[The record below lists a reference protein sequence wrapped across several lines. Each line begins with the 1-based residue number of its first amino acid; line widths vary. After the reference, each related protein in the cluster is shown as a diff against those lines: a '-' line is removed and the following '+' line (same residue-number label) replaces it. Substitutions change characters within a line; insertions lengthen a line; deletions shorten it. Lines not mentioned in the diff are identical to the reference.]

1 MKGVVLI
8 MNKKMKSL
16 ALLLVGIMSLGTLT
30 ACSGGNSSTPTP
42 AGDNQTTASST
53 DNKKTD
59 APVNLV
65 WWTIG
70 NEPKDLK
77 MVNDK
82 INEYTKEKLNVT
94 LEIKYAS
101 WGEYGDKVSK
111 VVQSGENYDIA
122 FGAGINNYTDLA
134 AKGYFADLT
143 DLVPTAAPALWD
155 FIPSDL
161 WKGVTMNDKI
171 FGVPTY
177 KDSSQS
183 QYWVWDKELVEKLGI
198 DYQNIKTLEE
208 LEPALQA
215 IKADNPSEYPLV
227 LQGIEGIN
235 GFMATINEIDEFLT
249 KPYVGINYNDTTG
262 TVVSPWEQDYVMDNL
277 RTVHKWFKE
286 GLINPDAATLT
297 ESPKY
302 RPVTSDQGYPHADAD
317 WTNSRNYPVVSNMFF
332 GPKYSTKT
340 IQGSFL
346 VVSAGS
352 KHQEEA
358 LKVIELFN
366 TDEYARNLLAFGIE
380 DTHYKKT
387 GDNTIEILSD
397 GYQAPA
403 YSQATFFNM
412 YVVDPA
418 PATKWTDLQAHNE
431 TATSSPALGFTFNTD
446 PVKNQVAACANIQAK
461 YEPSLITGSVNP
473 DEVVPKMLDEL
484 NKAGYQEIITEA
496 QNQLNAFLGK

>member
-122 FGAGINNYTDLA
+122 FGASINNYTDLA

-235 GFMATINEIDEFLT
+235 RIHGN
-249 KPYVGINYNDTTG
+249 
-262 TVVSPWEQDYVMDNL
+262 
-277 RTVHKWFKE
+277 
-286 GLINPDAATLT
+286 
-297 ESPKY
+297 
-302 RPVTSDQGYPHADAD
+302 
-317 WTNSRNYPVVSNMFF
+317 
-332 GPKYSTKT
+332 
-340 IQGSFL
+340 
-346 VVSAGS
+346 
-352 KHQEEA
+352 
-358 LKVIELFN
+358 
-366 TDEYARNLLAFGIE
+366 
-380 DTHYKKT
+380 
-387 GDNTIEILSD
+387 
-397 GYQAPA
+397 
-403 YSQATFFNM
+403 
-412 YVVDPA
+412 
-418 PATKWTDLQAHNE
+418 
-431 TATSSPALGFTFNTD
+431 
-446 PVKNQVAACANIQAK
+446 NQ
-461 YEPSLITGSVNP
+461 
-473 DEVVPKMLDEL
+473 
-484 NKAGYQEIITEA
+484 
-496 QNQLNAFLGK
+496 